1 MSRSLLIGALA
12 GILLTFDGLAF
23 TMSRIALLDVF
34 QATFLVAAVA
44 ALVADRDHH
53 RHKLADAIEAKGWT
67 DLRGEFGPVLWW
79 RPWRW
84 IAGVLFGLAVATKW
98 NSLFALAVFGIVWIE
113 LLGLVAIGL
122 AAGFAV
128 GYATAEGLSAAFAAR
143 NGFRL
148 PVEFTL
154 GDAGLAAALLL
165 VAGLIAAI
173 PAALAY
179 RLPPVEALRS

>member
-1 MSRSLLIGALA
+1 MFPAEVLTRLYATLGDARTVLMLIAYGAQGLLAAALLLITVIHVTQRRRQIGALR
-12 GILLTFDGLAF
+12 AF
-23 TMSRIALLDVF
+23 GAPR
-34 QATFLVAAVA
+34 
-44 ALVADRDHH
+44 
-53 RHKLADAIEAKGWT
+53 
-67 DLRGEFGPVLWW
+67 
-79 RPWRW
+79 
-84 IAGVLFGLAVATKW
+84 
-98 NSLFALAVFGIVWIE
+98 LAVFGIVWIE

-122 AAGFAV
+122 AAGFAI